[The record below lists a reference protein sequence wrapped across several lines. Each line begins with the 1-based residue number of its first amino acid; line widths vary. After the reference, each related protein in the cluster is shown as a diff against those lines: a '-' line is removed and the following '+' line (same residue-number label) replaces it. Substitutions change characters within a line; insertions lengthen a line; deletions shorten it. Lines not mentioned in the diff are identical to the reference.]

1 MKMTSLRTPVA
12 VLAFA
17 VLSLPRSGRAQSDAL
32 VPVIAADPMAIP
44 MTADRWE
51 TKENAEFLR
60 QLGFFHGL
68 MRLNSGNAV
77 LKGVTFS
84 DGTIEFDVSL
94 ARTRLRSR
102 SSITS
107 LDGG

>member
-1 MKMTSLRTPVA
+1 MKMTTPRTTTA

-17 VLSLPRSGRAQSDAL
+17 VLSLPTSGRAQSDRL
-32 VPVIAADPMAIP
+32 LRMAAGDPIAIP

-68 MRLNSGNAV
+68 MRVNSGNAALKGITFTDGTGASVTTQFVETIIFDDHV
-77 LKGVTFS
+77 LK
-84 DGTIEFDVSL
+84 L
-94 ARTRLRSR
+94 
-102 SSITS
+102 
-107 LDGG
+107 